1 MPLSAPMI
9 RPLALLTAL
18 AIIAGCRT
26 KQVDSVWRSETVVID
41 GELSDWPGGLTP
53 LQPAP
58 LAVGLTND
66 ADHLYLALSVNDP
79 GLSRRIMMG
88 GFTVWLDPQGGRKQ
102 RVGIRFPIGPWQ
114 GASARRQW
122 DPADE
127 PGRFWERTVLA
138 RDQVEIV
145 GPGKSETRLF
155 PASGDGHVAV
165 MITADRDGLSYE
177 LKIPLKAGPNWP
189 LDLQP
194 ADSQRLGIGLETT
207 DFARGS
213 RAGSRRSGG
222 MRPPGRGSPGLG
234 GRGGSGG
241 RLGRGGRRPG
251 GHRPEPLDLWLRVTL
266 AQPPG

>member
-1 MPLSAPMI
+1 
-9 RPLALLTAL
+9 
-18 AIIAGCRT
+18 
-26 KQVDSVWRSETVVID
+26 
-41 GELSDWPGGLTP
+41 
-53 LQPAP
+53 
-58 LAVGLTND
+58 
-66 ADHLYLALSVNDP
+66 DHLYLALSVNDP

-102 RVGIRFPIGPWQ
+102 RV
-114 GASARRQW
+114 
-122 DPADE
+122 
-127 PGRFWERTVLA
+127 
-138 RDQVEIV
+138 EIV
-145 GPGKSETRLF
+145 GPGKSETRVF
-155 PASGDGHVAV
+155 PAGGDGHLAV

-194 ADSQRLGIGLETT
+194 ADSHRLGIGLETP
-207 DFARGS
+207 DFGRGN

-241 RLGRGGRRPG
+241 RPGRGGRRPG